1 MKFINIYLDV
11 LKKFGDFKSRSNRAE
26 FWIFVLVNF
35 IISFLLGLVRLGDY
49 FSLGSIYSLVVLV
62 PSLAVSV
69 RRLHD
74 IGKSGWNILWGFL
87 PIIGWIYL
95 IILHIK
101 EGEPQA
107 NKWGEVPADLDV

>member
-1 MKFINIYLDV
+1 MKFINIFVDV
-11 LKKFGDFKSRSNRAE
+11 LKKYGDFKTRSNRAE

-35 IISFLLGLVRLGDY
+35 IISILLGMVQFKVFFYLGI
-49 FSLGSIYSLVVLV
+49 IYSLVVLV
-62 PSLAVSV
+62 PGLAVSV

-74 IGKSGWNILWGFL
+74 IGKSGWNLLWAFL

-95 IILHIK
+95 LILYIR